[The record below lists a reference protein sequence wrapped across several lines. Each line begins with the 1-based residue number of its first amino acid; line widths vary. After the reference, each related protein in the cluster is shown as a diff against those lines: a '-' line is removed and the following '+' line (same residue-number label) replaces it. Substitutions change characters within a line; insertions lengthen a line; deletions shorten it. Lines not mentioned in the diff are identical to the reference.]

1 MAVRYNKCGGIIPD
15 VMFDGDR
22 NDCKNHRKPEINV
35 HYKKDYLGIKIHNG
49 QTTNDN
55 TTK

>member
-1 MAVRYNKCGGIIPD
+1 
-15 VMFDGDR
+15 MFDGDR